1 MENNKVKIRIYGQ
14 EYTIVGERSQ
24 DEIIK
29 AAQYVD
35 ERMQFIGRNSNLG
48 STTSLAVLSAVNIAD
63 EIFSIKEELEQLR
76 TLNAQLEADAKKYVD
91 LWDDAKKNVIQ
102 YRNEIEDL
110 RKKASDDSQLREIQ
124 RRYKELESSFFDLQM
139 ENVQLKRRLDKNEKL
154 SIARGLEAA
163 L

>member
-35 ERMQFIGRNSNLG
+35 ERTQFIGRNSNLG

-139 ENVQLKRRLDKNEKL
+139 ENVQLKSRLDKTEK
-154 SIARGLEAA
+154 
-163 L
+163 

>member
-63 EIFSIKEELEQLR
+63 EIFSIRDELEQLR
-76 TLNAQLEADAKKYVD
+76 TLNSQLEADAQKYVN
-91 LWDDAKKNVIQ
+91 LWDEAKKNVIQ

-110 RKKASDDSQLREIQ
+110 RQKASDDSQLKEIQ
-124 RRYKELESSFFDLQM
+124 RRYKELESSFSDLQM
-139 ENVQLKRRLDKNEKL
+139 ENVQLKSRLDKK
-154 SIARGLEAA
+154 
-163 L
+163 

>member
-63 EIFSIKEELEQLR
+63 EIFSIKEELEHLR

-102 YRNEIEDL
+102 SCPLGMTSVWFLTRSPTIP
-110 RKKASDDSQLREIQ
+110 
-124 RRYKELESSFFDLQM
+124 LEH
-139 ENVQLKRRLDKNEKL
+139 RP
-154 SIARGLEAA
+154 
-163 L
+163 

>member
-139 ENVQLKRRLDKNEKL
+139 ENIQLKSRLDKTEK
-154 SIARGLEAA
+154 
-163 L
+163 

>member
-35 ERMQFIGRNSNLG
+35 ERMQFIGRNLNLG

-139 ENVQLKRRLDKNEKL
+139 ENVQLKSRLDKTEK
-154 SIARGLEAA
+154 
-163 L
+163 

>member
-63 EIFSIKEELEQLR
+63 EIFSIRDELEQLR
-76 TLNAQLEADAKKYVD
+76 ALNSQLEADAQKYVN
-91 LWDDAKKNVIQ
+91 LWDEAKKNVIQ

-110 RKKASDDSQLREIQ
+110 RQKASDDSQLKEIQ
-124 RRYKELESSFFDLQM
+124 RKYKELESSFFDLQM
-139 ENVQLKRRLDKNEKL
+139 ENVQLKSRLDKK
-154 SIARGLEAA
+154 
-163 L
+163 

>member
-29 AAQYVD
+29 AAQYVE

-139 ENVQLKRRLDKNEKL
+139 ENVQLKSRLDKTEK
-154 SIARGLEAA
+154 
-163 L
+163 

>member
-91 LWDDAKKNVIQ
+91 LRDDAKKNVIQ

-139 ENVQLKRRLDKNEKL
+139 ENVQLKSRLDKTEK
-154 SIARGLEAA
+154 
-163 L
+163 

>member
-48 STTSLAVLSAVNIAD
+48 YTTSLAVLSAVNIAD

-139 ENVQLKRRLDKNEKL
+139 ENVQLKSRLDKTEK
-154 SIARGLEAA
+154 
-163 L
+163 

>member
-1 MENNKVKIRIYGQ
+1 
-14 EYTIVGERSQ
+14 
-24 DEIIK
+24 
-29 AAQYVD
+29 
-35 ERMQFIGRNSNLG
+35 MQFIGRNSNLG

-139 ENVQLKRRLDKNEKL
+139 ENVQLKSRLDKTEK
-154 SIARGLEAA
+154 
-163 L
+163 

>member
-139 ENVQLKRRLDKNEKL
+139 ENVQLKSRLDKNEK
-154 SIARGLEAA
+154 
-163 L
+163 

>member
-76 TLNAQLEADAKKYVD
+76 TLNAQLEADAKTYVD

-139 ENVQLKRRLDKNEKL
+139 ENVQLKSRLDKTEK
-154 SIARGLEAA
+154 
-163 L
+163 

>member
-102 YRNEIEDL
+102 YRNEIEEL

-139 ENVQLKRRLDKNEKL
+139 ENVQLKSRLDKTEK
-154 SIARGLEAA
+154 
-163 L
+163 

>member
-76 TLNAQLEADAKKYVD
+76 TLNAQLEADAQKYVD

-139 ENVQLKRRLDKNEKL
+139 ENVQLKSRLDKTEK
-154 SIARGLEAA
+154 
-163 L
+163 

>member
-35 ERMQFIGRNSNLG
+35 ERMQLIGRNSNLG

-139 ENVQLKRRLDKNEKL
+139 ENVQLKSRLDKTEK
-154 SIARGLEAA
+154 
-163 L
+163 

>member
-48 STTSLAVLSAVNIAD
+48 STTSLAVLSAVNIAGGRRQKVCG
-63 EIFSIKEELEQLR
+63 SVGR
-76 TLNAQLEADAKKYVD
+76 C
-91 LWDDAKKNVIQ
+91 KKNVIQ

-110 RKKASDDSQLREIQ
+110 RKKASDDSQIREIQ
-124 RRYKELESSFFDLQM
+124 RRYKELESRFFDLQM
-139 ENVQLKRRLDKNEKL
+139 ENVQLKSRLDKTEK
-154 SIARGLEAA
+154 
-163 L
+163 

>member
-63 EIFSIKEELEQLR
+63 EIFSIKEEFEQLR

-139 ENVQLKRRLDKNEKL
+139 ENVQLKSRLDKTEK
-154 SIARGLEAA
+154 
-163 L
+163 

>member
-63 EIFSIKEELEQLR
+63 EIFSIGDELEQLR
-76 TLNAQLEADAKKYVD
+76 TLNSQLEADAQKYVN
-91 LWDDAKKNVIQ
+91 LWDEAKKNVIQ

-110 RKKASDDSQLREIQ
+110 RQKASDDSQLKEIQ

-139 ENVQLKRRLDKNEKL
+139 ENVQLKSRLDKK
-154 SIARGLEAA
+154 
-163 L
+163 

>member
-14 EYTIVGERSQ
+14 DYTIVGERSQ

-139 ENVQLKRRLDKNEKL
+139 ENVQLKSRLDKTEK
-154 SIARGLEAA
+154 
-163 L
+163 

>member
-24 DEIIK
+24 NEIIK

-139 ENVQLKRRLDKNEKL
+139 ENVQLKSRLDKTEK
-154 SIARGLEAA
+154 
-163 L
+163 

>member
-139 ENVQLKRRLDKNEKL
+139 ENVQLKSRLDKTGK
-154 SIARGLEAA
+154 
-163 L
+163 

>member
-63 EIFSIKEELEQLR
+63 EIFSIREELEQLR
-76 TLNAQLEADAKKYVD
+76 TLNSQLEADAQKYVN
-91 LWDDAKKNVIQ
+91 LWDEAKKNVIQ

-110 RKKASDDSQLREIQ
+110 RQKASDDSQLKEIQ

-139 ENVQLKRRLDKNEKL
+139 ENVQLKSRLDKK
-154 SIARGLEAA
+154 
-163 L
+163 

>member
-14 EYTIVGERSQ
+14 ESTIVGERSQ

-139 ENVQLKRRLDKNEKL
+139 ENVQLKSRLDKTEK
-154 SIARGLEAA
+154 
-163 L
+163 

>member
-63 EIFSIKEELEQLR
+63 EIFSIRDELEQLR
-76 TLNAQLEADAKKYVD
+76 TLNSQLEADAQKYVN
-91 LWDDAKKNVIQ
+91 LWDEAKKNVIQ

-110 RKKASDDSQLREIQ
+110 RQKASDDSQLKEIQ

-139 ENVQLKRRLDKNEKL
+139 ENVQLKSRLDKK
-154 SIARGLEAA
+154 
-163 L
+163 

>member
-91 LWDDAKKNVIQ
+91 LWDDAKKYVIQ

-139 ENVQLKRRLDKNEKL
+139 ENVQLKSRLDKTEK
-154 SIARGLEAA
+154 
-163 L
+163 

>member
-139 ENVQLKRRLDKNEKL
+139 ENVQLKSRLEKT
-154 SIARGLEAA
+154 EK
-163 L
+163 

>member
-14 EYTIVGERSQ
+14 EYTIVGERRQ

-139 ENVQLKRRLDKNEKL
+139 ENVQLKSRLDKTEK
-154 SIARGLEAA
+154 
-163 L
+163 

>member
-35 ERMQFIGRNSNLG
+35 ERMQFIGRNSHLG

-139 ENVQLKRRLDKNEKL
+139 ENVQLKSRLDKTEK
-154 SIARGLEAA
+154 
-163 L
+163 

>member
-63 EIFSIKEELEQLR
+63 EIFSIRDELEQLR
-76 TLNAQLEADAKKYVD
+76 TLNAQLEVDAKKYVD

-139 ENVQLKRRLDKNEKL
+139 ENVQLKSRLDKTEK
-154 SIARGLEAA
+154 
-163 L
+163 

>member
-124 RRYKELESSFFDLQM
+124 RRYKELESSFFHLQM
-139 ENVQLKRRLDKNEKL
+139 ENVQLKSRLDKTEK
-154 SIARGLEAA
+154 
-163 L
+163 

>member
-24 DEIIK
+24 DEIIR

-63 EIFSIKEELEQLR
+63 EIFSVRDELEQLR
-76 TLNAQLEADAKKYVD
+76 TLNKQLEADAQKYVN
-91 LWDDAKKNVIQ
+91 LWDEAKKSVIQ

-139 ENVQLKRRLDKNEKL
+139 ENVQLKSRLDKTEK
-154 SIARGLEAA
+154 
-163 L
+163 

>member
-1 MENNKVKIRIYGQ
+1 MENNRVKIRIYGQ

-139 ENVQLKRRLDKNEKL
+139 ENVQLKSRLDKTQK
-154 SIARGLEAA
+154 
-163 L
+163 

>member
-1 MENNKVKIRIYGQ
+1 MENNKVKIRIDGQ
-14 EYTIVGERSQ
+14 AYTIVGERSQ

-139 ENVQLKRRLDKNEKL
+139 ENVQLKSRLDKTEK
-154 SIARGLEAA
+154 
-163 L
+163 

>member
-76 TLNAQLEADAKKYVD
+76 TLNAQLEADAKKYVN

-139 ENVQLKRRLDKNEKL
+139 ENVQLKSRLDKAEK
-154 SIARGLEAA
+154 
-163 L
+163 

>member
-139 ENVQLKRRLDKNEKL
+139 ENVQLKSRLDKTEN
-154 SIARGLEAA
+154 
-163 L
+163 

>member
-1 MENNKVKIRIYGQ
+1 MENNRVKIRIYGQ
-14 EYTIVGERSQ
+14 EYTIVGERSR

-63 EIFSIKEELEQLR
+63 EIFAAREELEMLR
-76 TLNAQLEADAKKYVD
+76 TQNAQLEADAKKYVD
-91 LWDDAKKNVIQ
+91 LWDDAKKTVIQ
-102 YRNEIEDL
+102 YRSEMEDL
-110 RKKASDDSQLREIQ
+110 RRKASDDSQLKEIQ

-139 ENVQLKRRLDKNEKL
+139 ENVQLKSRLDKTQK
-154 SIARGLEAA
+154 
-163 L
+163 